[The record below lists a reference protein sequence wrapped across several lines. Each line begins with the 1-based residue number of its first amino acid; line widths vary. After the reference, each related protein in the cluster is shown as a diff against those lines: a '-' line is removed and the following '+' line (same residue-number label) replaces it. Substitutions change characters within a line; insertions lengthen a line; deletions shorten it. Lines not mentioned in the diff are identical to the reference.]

1 MRDQLDIFGAPP
13 APALPDGFR
22 YQPDLLSP
30 DEEEALDTLEALLV
44 RFRNEPGW
52 DQEN

>member
-1 MRDQLDIFGAPP
+1 M
-13 APALPDGFR
+13 
-22 YQPDLLSP
+22 LSSNLNCGDRAVIEAVGP